1 LAADATN
8 GGEVDLV
15 GATATT
21 LNVTLNG
28 TANIGVTAGVVTFD
42 GTTGAV
48 NWAGLTTVTTL
59 NFNVGSSSG
68 TNTLSFA
75 ANAAKAN
82 VTGGSGVDN
91 ITGSTGAD
99 TISGGAGADVI
110 TGGAGADALSGGDG
124 ADDFVYSADA
134 HAGTAGSLVATAGD
148 AVTFVAADD
157 EISLIG
163 DFLFGSLTGTAADA
177 VNAVA
182 YGAGLDLNGTGTGM
196 DSVQLIAAGALTA
209 TAADLVTL
217 ADLNA
222 AIGALTN
229 ETIGD
234 ERILAFVSTDGSTA
248 LYKFTS
254 AAADGAITAGEL
266 QLMGIFSATLTA
278 ADFTFA

>member
-1 LAADATN
+1 
-8 GGEVDLV
+8 
-15 GATATT
+15 
-21 LNVTLNG
+21 
-28 TANIGVTAGVVTFD
+28 
-42 GTTGAV
+42 
-48 NWAGLTTVTTL
+48 
-59 NFNVGSSSG
+59 
-68 TNTLSFA
+68 
-75 ANAAKAN
+75 
-82 VTGGSGVDN
+82 
-91 ITGSTGAD
+91 
-99 TISGGAGADVI
+99 
-110 TGGAGADALSGGDG
+110 
-124 ADDFVYSADA
+124 
-134 HAGTAGSLVATAGD
+134 
-148 AVTFVAADD
+148 
-157 EISLIG
+157 
-163 DFLFGSLTGTAADA
+163 
-177 VNAVA
+177 
-182 YGAGLDLNGTGTGM
+182 M